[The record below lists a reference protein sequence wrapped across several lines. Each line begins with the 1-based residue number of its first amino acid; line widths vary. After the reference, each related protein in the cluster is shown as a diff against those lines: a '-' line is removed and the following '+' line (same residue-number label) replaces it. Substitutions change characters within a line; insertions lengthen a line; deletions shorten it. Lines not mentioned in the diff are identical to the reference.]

1 MQHAFAILAL
11 AAVAMA
17 NPVAQVTANI
27 SPPSPA
33 PYGCSPN
40 YSGEFSVTTVN
51 ATTAHSSKSKV
62 SFDITFIEA
71 TQI

>member
-1 MQHAFAILAL
+1 MQHTVAILAL
-11 AAVAMA
+11 VAAAMA

-62 SFDITFIEA
+62 SFTYHFH
-71 TQI
+71 